1 MTTSSEHEPLSAII
15 AEMLGSQV
23 VTVGEVADRVAQRGF
38 GLMMSVLALPTMIPV
53 LPPGSA
59 AFIGLLYI
67 LLAVQMLI
75 GMREPWLPARVR
87 NYRLT
92 SGTMQM
98 LRERGIPLLRRM
110 ERLTRQ
116 RGQWVPD
123 ASTARIGV
131 RRVIPALLRS
141 QTGTAVAIASRD
153 LTRAREIAAKFQIP
167 RTYGSYET
175 LLADRDIDAVYNP
188 LPNSLHPEWTI
199 RAAQA
204 GKHVLCEKPLAVNA
218 VQAQT
223 MVDACRKAGV
233 LLQEA
238 FMYRYHPQ
246 IGELRRLTASGA
258 IGDPWLVRS
267 TFTFTV
273 GRDDDIRLNAS
284 LGGGGLLDVGCYC
297 VNISRLLLGE
307 PQAVTAS
314 GVFEHGVDVRMAGLL
329 TFAAGA
335 AVLDC
340 GLRMPYR
347 QICEVVG
354 TTGAI
359 TLPRPFQPE
368 EDPAM
373 LLVRRGEREERVEIP
388 GTNQY
393 TLMLDHMGACLL
405 RGQRP
410 QFPPEDAVANLRV
423 LDALRRAATSGT
435 TVPVA

>member
-1 MTTSSEHEPLSAII
+1 M
-15 AEMLGSQV
+15 
-23 VTVGEVADRVAQRGF
+23 ADR
-38 GLMMSVLALPTMIPV
+38 
-53 LPPGSA
+53 
-59 AFIGLLYI
+59 
-67 LLAVQMLI
+67 
-75 GMREPWLPARVR
+75 
-87 NYRLT
+87 
-92 SGTMQM
+92 
-98 LRERGIPLLRRM
+98 LRWGII
-110 ERLTRQ
+110 
-116 RGQWVPD
+116 
-123 ASTARIGV
+123 STARIGV
-131 RRVIPALLRS
+131 RRVIPALMRS

-167 RTYGSYET
+167 RTYGSYEG

-435 TVPVA
+435 AVPVA